1 MLLRRARRRSRQAQ
15 ARLREAHDVILAWT
29 SLFHLS
35 AEDRRAMFATFAA
48 HSHHRTVLM
57 FTSGPDIGEAT
68 GTAGGLAIYH
78 ASLAPWEYRDLLMT

>member
-1 MLLRRARRRSRQAQ
+1 
-15 ARLREAHDVILAWT
+15 
-29 SLFHLS
+29 
-35 AEDRRAMFATFAA
+35 
-48 HSHHRTVLM
+48 M